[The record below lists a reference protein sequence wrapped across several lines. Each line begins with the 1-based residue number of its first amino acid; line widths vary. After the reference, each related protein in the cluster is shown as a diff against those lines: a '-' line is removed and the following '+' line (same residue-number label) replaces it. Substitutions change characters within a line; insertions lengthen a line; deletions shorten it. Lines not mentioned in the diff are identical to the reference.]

1 MLGLMP
7 GTGISIIRTDIRG
20 EEMIDQLVQQL
31 VEKALEAQLMEHDDK
46 IYARNQVLSLLHLTD
61 FKEVEPE
68 KNLSI
73 PDLLDKIVDYACEQG
88 IIGDLFDEKEIF
100 SSKIMNCFMARPSSV
115 NQLFYEKYK
124 QDPQEATHYF
134 YELSKNSNY
143 IQMNRIRKN
152 IEYKVETKYGELDI
166 TINLS
171 KPEKDPRSI
180 AAERAAVKNEYP
192 KCLLCIENEGYAGR
206 IGHPARS
213 NHRMIRMNLLDE
225 NWYLQ
230 YSPYVYYNEHCIVL
244 SEKHADMK
252 ISRMTFMRLLSF
264 VEQFPHYF
272 LGSNA
277 DIPIVGG
284 SILSHEHYQGGNYEF
299 AMAKAESDWTF
310 EMTGIPN
317 VECAVVKWPMS
328 VIRLRSGKMEDL
340 VEAADHILVKWKNYS
355 DEAVGITAWT
365 GETPHNTITPIARKK
380 GDLFELDLVL
390 RNNRTSDEH
399 PLGIFHPHS
408 DVHHIKKENIGL
420 IEVMGLAVLPAR
432 LKTELNEV
440 ENFILGKEAT
450 VADHHLNWAVE
461 VRDRYQAV
469 ADEANV
475 ELLVREEV
483 GNKFL
488 KCLEDAG
495 VFKWNEE
502 GAAGFRRF
510 IESLV

>member
-1 MLGLMP
+1 
-7 GTGISIIRTDIRG
+7 
-20 EEMIDQLVQQL
+20 MIYQLIQQL
-31 VEKALEAQLMEHDDK
+31 VEKALEAQLIENDDE
-46 IYARNQVLSLLHLTD
+46 IYARNQVLSLLHIAD
-61 FKEVEPE
+61 YKEPE
-68 KNLSI
+68 PGKKLSI
-73 PDLLDKIVDYACEQG
+73 PDLLDEIVDYACEQG
-88 IIGDLFDEKEIF
+88 IIEDLFDEKEIF
-100 SSKIMNCFMARPSSV
+100 SSKIMNCFMARPSTV
-115 NQLFYEKYK
+115 NQLFYQKYQ
-124 QDPQEATHYF
+124 QDPWEATQYF
-134 YELSKNSNY
+134 YKLSKSSNY

-152 IEYKVETKYGELDI
+152 IEYKAETIFGELDI

-180 AAERAAVKNEYP
+180 AAERAAMKNEYP

-206 IGHPARS
+206 VGHPARS
-213 NHRMIRMNLLDE
+213 NHRMIRMKLLNE

-244 SEKHADMK
+244 SEKHTDMK
-252 ISRMTFMRLLSF
+252 ISRATFQRLLSF

-310 EMTGIPN
+310 DMAEFPN
-317 VECAVVKWPMS
+317 VEGAVVKWPMS
-328 VIRLRSGKMEDL
+328 VIRLRSEDKAGL
-340 VEAADHILVKWKNYS
+340 VEAADHILANWKNYS
-355 DEAVGITAWT
+355 DEAVGVLAWT
-365 GETPHNTITPIARKK
+365 GESSHNTITPIARKK
-380 GDLFELDLVL
+380 GEVFELDLVL
-390 RNNRTSDEH
+390 RNNRTSEKH

-432 LKTELNEV
+432 LKEELKEV
-440 ENFILGKEAT
+440 EDFVVGKEVL

-461 VRDRYQAV
+461 LRDRYHAI
-469 ADEANV
+469 ADESNV
-475 ELLVREEV
+475 ESLVREEV

-502 GAAGFRRF
+502 GAAGFRKF
-510 IESLV
+510 IRTLS

>member
-1 MLGLMP
+1 
-7 GTGISIIRTDIRG
+7 
-20 EEMIDQLVQQL
+20 MIYQLVQQL
-31 VEKALEAQLMEHDDK
+31 VEKTLEAQLIEQEDEVF
-46 IYARNQVLSLLHLTD
+46 ARNQVLSLLKLAD
-61 FKEVEPE
+61 FKETKSG

-73 PDLLDKIVDYACEQG
+73 PDVLDEIVDYACEHG
-88 IIGDLFDEKEIF
+88 IIEDLFDEKEIF
-100 SSKIMNCFMARPSSV
+100 SSKIMNCFMARPSTV
-115 NQLFYEKYK
+115 NQLFYEKYQ
-124 QDPQEATHYF
+124 QDPQEATQYF
-134 YELSKNSNY
+134 YDLSKNSNY

-152 IEYKVETKYGELDI
+152 IEYKAETEYGELDI

-192 KCLLCIENEGYAGR
+192 KCLLCKENEGYAGR

-244 SEKHADMK
+244 SEKHTDMK
-252 ISRMTFMRLLSF
+252 ISRTTFQRLLSF

-299 AMAKAESDWTF
+299 TMAKAESDWTF
-310 EMTGIPN
+310 KMAGFPK
-317 VECAVVKWPMS
+317 VEGAVVKWPMS
-328 VIRLRSGKMEDL
+328 VIRLRSEDRAEL
-340 VEAADHILVKWKNYS
+340 VEAADHILANWKNYN
-355 DEAVGITAWT
+355 DEAVRVLAWT

-380 GDLFELDLVL
+380 GDVFELDLVL
-390 RNNRTSDEH
+390 RNNRTSEEH

-432 LKTELNEV
+432 LKDELKEV
-440 ENFILGKEAT
+440 EKFILGEEAM
-450 VADHHLNWAVE
+450 VADYHLNWAVE
-461 VRDRYQAV
+461 LRDRYQAV
-469 ADEANV
+469 ADESNV
-475 ELLVREEV
+475 ESLVREEV
-483 GNKFL
+483 GKKFL

-502 GAAGFRRF
+502 GASGFRRF
-510 IESLV
+510 IRTLS